1 VVAVGGLASIR
12 GAFVTAAML
21 GIIDSMSK
29 YYVPHVGAFIL
40 YAVMVG
46 LLVWRPNGVF
56 ARR

>member
-1 VVAVGGLASIR
+1 
-12 GAFVTAAML
+12 ML

-29 YYVPHVGAFIL
+29 YYVPHIGAFIL